1 MTTANGIG
9 LFQIGISPIGWEKS
23 FDYLPTIISQYAN
36 SPTIVSLISSFSNW
50 LDPTANLEEFY
61 DLIWNVDTAQGY
73 GLDVWGRIVGVGRVL
88 NVATGSYFGF
98 TGPSGASGDP
108 YNQSP
113 FYSGQ
118 STTSN
123 FALSDD
129 GFRTLIY
136 AKAAAN
142 ITDGSIPSINQIL
155 LTLFPGRGNCYVVD
169 NEDMTMIYHFNFIL
183 TPVEAAIVSQ
193 SGVIPRPCGVAAT
206 IVQV

>member
-1 MTTANGIG
+1 MSGG
-9 LFQIGISPIGWEKS
+9 VF
-23 FDYLPTIISQYAN
+23 
-36 SPTIVSLISSFSNW
+36 
-50 LDPTANLEEFY
+50 
-61 DLIWNVDTAQGY
+61 
-73 GLDVWGRIVGVGRVL
+73 VGVGRVL
-88 NVATGSYFGF
+88 NVATGTYFGF

-113 FYSGQ
+113 FYSGAP
-118 STTSN
+118 TTSN
-123 FALSDD
+123 YALSDD

-142 ITDGSIPSINQIL
+142 ITDGSVASINQIL

-169 NEDMTMIYHFNFIL
+169 NLDMTMIYHFEFIL

-193 SGVIPRPCGVAAT
+193 SGVLPKPAGVSAT